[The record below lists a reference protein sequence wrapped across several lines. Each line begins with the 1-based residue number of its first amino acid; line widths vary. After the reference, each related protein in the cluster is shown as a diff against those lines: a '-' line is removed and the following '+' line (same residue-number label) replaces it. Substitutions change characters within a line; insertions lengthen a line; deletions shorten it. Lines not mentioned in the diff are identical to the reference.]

1 VSASNR
7 LTRLWPLLAALLLA
21 GCAADRLLSIDYYHV
36 RFKADPSWTPQRR
49 AAEADG
55 WRQAIRT
62 RATQVSTTVADTQ
75 VYGDRGIWA
84 PFLDPAGAPNST
96 VTRCRA
102 RNADSK
108 SLKLTP
114 GAPLT
119 DVRIIAVPGD
129 LASAAISPT
138 EPCDVGP
145 SQQIQ
150 SVEIVAATL
159 TDGIPLKSGFNSYR
173 LTIAGSTIPWERLNL
188 GTLIATFD
196 PSNEKGAAQF
206 VMLAIPQASNA
217 ASTFEEAIIVPRGS
231 YFGDV
236 KVP

>member
-1 VSASNR
+1 MPAS
-7 LTRLWPLLAALLLA
+7 TRLLPLLAALMLA

-36 RFKADPSWTPQRR
+36 RFKADPSWTPQQR
-49 AAEADG
+49 AAEADS

-62 RATQVSTTVADTQ
+62 RASQVSTTVADTQ
-75 VYGDRGIWA
+75 VYGDSSLWT
-84 PFLDPAGAPNST
+84 PFLDPASAPNST

-114 GAPLT
+114 GATFT

-129 LASAAISPT
+129 LAAAAISPT
-138 EPCDVGP
+138 EPCDVDP
-145 SQQIQ
+145 VRQLQ

-159 TDGIPLKSGFNSYR
+159 TDGVPLKSGFSTYR
-173 LTIAGSTIPWERLNL
+173 LTVAGSTTPWERMDL

-196 PSNEKGAAQF
+196 ASTEKGAAQF
-206 VMLAIPQASNA
+206 VMLAIPQAANA
-217 ASTFEEAIIVPRGS
+217 ASTFEEAIIVPRAS